1 MLSATSLDKTSLALL
16 LDNVKVIFYY
26 RKLTGQGQLTSGN
39 FKYLFVLDVDFLE
52 SPPLPHFWWI
62 WGENQNV
69 HQKTS
74 FFLQFDPSSS
84 KIIFISN
91 SARKKLLFH
100 FERINVP
107 CIFLQFEYVLG
118 YYCNLLNSAH
128 FTIEI
133 HLFFPIAAQTKI
145 KRNRCESGMSL
156 FEWKMS

>member
-26 RKLTGQGQLTSGN
+26 RKLTGQGQLTSCN
-39 FKYLFVLDVDFLE
+39 FKSHSVLDVYFLE
-52 SPPLPHFWWI
+52 SPPRHHFWWI

-91 SARKKLLFH
+91 SARKKLTFH
-100 FERINVP
+100 FDRINVP
-107 CIFLQFEYVLG
+107 CI
-118 YYCNLLNSAH
+118 NLVNSGH

-133 HLFFPIAAQTKI
+133 HPFFPIVAQTKV
-145 KRNRCESGMSL
+145 KRNRCESATSL
-156 FEWKMS
+156 YKWKMS